1 MTGLFVKKYHVAI
14 FDENKNENFI
24 KRITNALNSWYNRRI
39 VIEIYT
45 DSSSMFH
52 AVNMSNAK
60 NKPFDLAIFG
70 SKNSKVKEMILKHT
84 CPNLPVVTFKDEDKL
99 QKETSKFLL

>member
-14 FDENKNENFI
+14 FDEDESFI
-24 KRITNALNSWYNRRI
+24 ERITNALKSWYDKRI
-39 VIEIYT
+39 VIESYT
-45 DSSSMFH
+45 DSSSMFK

-70 SKNSKVKEMILKHT
+70 SNDCKAKEMILKHT
-84 CPNLPVVTFKDEDKL
+84 CPNLPIVTFKDETKL
-99 QKETSKFLL
+99 QKEASKFLL